1 MLDTAAIRKLFPLY
15 ARAERGDFSYLDT
28 ASSSQTPTPVLD
40 AMNAYYEQNRAN
52 VHRGMYRES
61 ERATEA
67 YEGTRRKVADWL
79 RAKEDEI
86 VFTRGTTDSLNML
99 ASALGK
105 NLGLVEGDEVVITGM
120 EHHANLVPWQQ
131 AAKERGFI
139 LKHIPLKPDFTLD
152 MDAARAMIGPKT
164 RIVSATYASNVLGT
178 INPISELATLAHA
191 AGAIIIVDAAQ
202 AAGHIPLD
210 VTKLDC
216 DFMAFSAHKM
226 FGPTGVGVLYGKKK
240 LLDAMQPTA
249 FGGDMILEVRWEFAT
264 WNETPWKFEAGTP
277 NIAGVIGLG
286 AAIDWLKGTVP
297 FEAKGDSPFLTQ
309 IAKHEHFLVDLAFK
323 ELSQVPGVRII
334 GPTGDTPRVGV
345 VSFVMEGVHP
355 HDLATILD
363 AEGVCVRAGHHCA
376 MPLMRDLNLMDGVAR
391 ASFSIYNDA
400 RDVERLANG
409 LRKARKIFRLDPA

>member
-1 MLDTAAIRKLFPLY
+1 MLDTAAIRKHFPLY

-28 ASSSQTPTPVLD
+28 ASSSQTPAPVLA
-40 AMNAYYEQNRAN
+40 AMSDYYEQNRAN

-67 YEGTRRKVADWL
+67 YEGARRKVADWL

-86 VFTRGTTDSLNML
+86 VFTRGTTDSLNMVARAL
-99 ASALGK
+99 SAALGPD
-105 NLGLVEGDEVVITGM
+105 DEVVITGM

-131 AAKERGFI
+131 AAKERGFV

-152 MDAARAMIGPKT
+152 MDAAKDMIGPKT

-178 INPISELATLAHA
+178 VNPIAELAALAHA
-191 AGAIIIVDAAQ
+191 ACAIIVVDAAQ
-202 AAGHIPLD
+202 AAGHLPLD
-210 VTKLDC
+210 VAKLDC
-216 DFMAFSAHKM
+216 DFMAFSGHKM

-249 FGGDMILEVRWEFAT
+249 FGGDMILEVRWKSAT

-286 AAIDWLKGTVP
+286 AAIDFLQKGTGTEVD
-297 FEAKGDSPFLTQ
+297 KSNNFLNE
-309 IAKHEHFLVDLAFK
+309 IAKHEHALVDLAFK
-323 ELSQVPGVRII
+323 ELSQVPGIRII
-334 GPTGDTPRVGV
+334 GPAPSKDRIGV
-345 VSFVMEGVHP
+345 VSFVMDGVHP

-363 AEGVCVRAGHHCA
+363 AEGICVRAGHHCA
-376 MPLMRDLNLMDGVAR
+376 MPMMRDLNLMDGVAR
-391 ASFSIYNDA
+391 ASFSIYNDT

-409 LRKARKIFRLDPA
+409 LRKARRIFRLDPA